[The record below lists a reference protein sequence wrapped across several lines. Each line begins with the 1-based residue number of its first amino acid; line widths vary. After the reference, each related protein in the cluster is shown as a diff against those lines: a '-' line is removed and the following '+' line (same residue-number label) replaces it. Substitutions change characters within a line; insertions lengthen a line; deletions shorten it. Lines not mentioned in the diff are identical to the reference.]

1 MDRRKYIHELGVSED
16 DARLMRTMDLKA
28 QYEKKRKQPIRERD
42 VFTASE
48 RVQLK
53 QTSKMKEPT
62 TFDRLVAKGNL
73 PHLNIKELMKTKSG
87 IIELAKT
94 CLSVAKLG
102 EETKNSIISKSNDI
116 QQEHDFLDQEDIQLF
131 QQGIRS
137 DEELLV
143 TVKEWIET
151 ICTVLEDIVKKRSLI
166 EQKYSTKAGSKQ
178 MVSAINMK
186 TKRLQL
192 VHKTLLVKLTTT
204 LHL

>member
-1 MDRRKYIHELGVSED
+1 MI
-16 DARLMRTMDLKA
+16 
-28 QYEKKRKQPIRERD
+28 
-42 VFTASE
+42 
-48 RVQLK
+48 
-53 QTSKMKEPT
+53 
-62 TFDRLVAKGNL
+62 
-73 PHLNIKELMKTKSG
+73 
-87 IIELAKT
+87 
-94 CLSVAKLG
+94 
-102 EETKNSIISKSNDI
+102 
-116 QQEHDFLDQEDIQLF
+116 FLDQEDIQLF

-151 ICTVLEDIVKKRSLI
+151 ICAVLEDIVKKRSLL

-178 MVSAINMK
+178 MISALNMK